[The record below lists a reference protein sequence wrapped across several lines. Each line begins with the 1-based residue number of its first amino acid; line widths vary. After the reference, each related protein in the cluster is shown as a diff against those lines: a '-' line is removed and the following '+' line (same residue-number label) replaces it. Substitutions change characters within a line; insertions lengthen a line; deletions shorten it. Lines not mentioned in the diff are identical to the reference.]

1 MGGPTV
7 TEAEKT
13 ELWNRRGEG
22 ESMSAIARHLGR
34 GLETIRRYVLV
45 SGGRFARGCAH
56 SGISTGLSEWLLHAT
71 LGG

>member
-45 SGGRFARGCAH
+45 SGGVRPG
-56 SGISTGLSEWLLHAT
+56 EPQPT
-71 LGG
+71 LQRWPI